1 MSRVSPWGRVA
12 VLAITTSLIA
22 AACSDDDDSADST
35 KGDASSNSSSSASAG
50 KTGGGPSLKG
60 VCPDPLVVQ
69 TDWFPEPEHGG
80 LYELIGTDGKADA
93 GKGTYTGELANTG
106 INLEIRAGGP
116 FLGGSSTSAQM
127 YADQDIFMGYV
138 ATDEL
143 IKDSAKTPLV
153 SVVSPLEKSPQ
164 ILMWDPKAFPDI
176 KTFED
181 IGKTGAP
188 VLYFEG
194 SAYMDF
200 LVGKGLIKKKQI
212 DASYDG
218 APSRFVTEHV
228 FQQGFASNEP
238 YKYENDIKEWKKPV
252 KYLLIDDAGY
262 RIYPSSLAVRPERTT
277 KDAKCLK
284 AVVPLMQQAQVD
296 YMADPK
302 PINDF
307 FLGYVQDMASFWTLS
322 AAGNADA
329 VKVLTSEGLVSNG
342 PDKTIGNFDTAR
354 VQKLIDDS
362 TPIFKAAGVDTMK
375 AGLKADDIVSNEFI
389 DTSIG
394 LP

>member
-1 MSRVSPWGRVA
+1 MSRVPSWRRAVA
-12 VLAITTSLIA
+12 LAVALGVVA
-22 AACSDDDDSADST
+22 AACGGDDDDT
-35 KGDASSNSSSSASAG
+35 ASSSGSGSQSESAG
-50 KTGGGPSLKG
+50 TSLKG

-80 LYELIGTDGKADA
+80 LYQLIGPDGHADA
-93 GKGTYTGELANTG
+93 GAGTYTGPLGDTG
-106 INLEIRAGGP
+106 IDLEIRAGGP
-116 FLGGSSTSAQM
+116 FLGGQSTSAQM

-143 IKDSAKTPLV
+143 IKDSDKTPLV

-200 LVGKGLIKKKQI
+200 LVGKHLIKKDQL

-218 APSRFVTEHV
+218 APDRFVTEHV

-238 YKYENDIKEWKKPV
+238 YKYENDIAEWKKPV

-262 RIYPSSLAVRPERTT
+262 RIYPSSLSVRPERVTA
-277 KDAKCLK
+277 DADCLK
-284 AVVPLMQQAQVD
+284 AVVPMMQQAQVD

-307 FLGYVQDMASFWTLS
+307 FLQYVDDMASFWTLS

-329 VKVLTSEGLVSNG
+329 VKVLKDEGLVSNG
-342 PDKTIGNFDTAR
+342 PDDTIGNFDMDR

-362 TPIFKAAGVDTMK
+362 VPIFKDVGIDTIK
-375 AGLKADDIVSNEFI
+375 DGLKADDIVTNEFI
-389 DTSIG
+389 DPSIG
-394 LP
+394 LPSG